1 MATVARNN
9 LDIQIIQTQRGI
21 IPDWGVASFVFGCRV
36 LLIVSGWVI
45 FDKFLLLLWVN

>member
-21 IPDWGVASFVFGCRV
+21 IPDWGVASFVFWLSRV
-36 LLIVSGWVI
+36 FNRVGMGD
-45 FDKFLLLLWVN
+45 F